1 MLSLRND
8 DDTIYVNIKDDG
20 KGFDIEEESTTS
32 LGLHEMRNRIELFG
46 GWFVIESGL
55 DAGTHVRFGV
65 SVA

>member
-1 MLSLRND
+1 M
-8 DDTIYVNIKDDG
+8 
-20 KGFDIEEESTTS
+20 GFDIEEESTTS

-55 DAGTHVRFGV
+55 DAGTHVRFAV